1 MHQQVQ
7 DYKENDKLLWM
18 YTEELGKVTCIA
30 KGAKRSKSQLL
41 SVTLPLCF
49 GEYLLFKGKN
59 LYNLQEGKIIN
70 SFQGLLNNLEK
81 LTYSSYLCELIDI
94 CVENDEVNSALFKEF
109 MICLYLL
116 STDALDYELLVRAFE
131 LRLLEATGYN
141 LELDRCCICKKKISV
156 ADYISLSHY
165 GGVCD
170 ECNKEYGFFISK
182 PAYNAL
188 RFLKNTSMDKV
199 YRLNVNDEIKKQ
211 MERVITNIIAN
222 NYSKRPKSLEMLSY
236 IKE

>member
-1 MHQQVQ
+1 
-7 DYKENDKLLWM
+7 
-18 YTEELGKVTCIA
+18 
-30 KGAKRSKSQLL
+30 
-41 SVTLPLCF
+41 
-49 GEYLLFKGKN
+49 
-59 LYNLQEGKIIN
+59 
-70 SFQGLLNNLEK
+70 
-81 LTYSSYLCELIDI
+81 
-94 CVENDEVNSALFKEF
+94 

-156 ADYISLSHY
+156 ADYISLLHY

-199 YRLNVNDEIKKQ
+199 YRLNVNDEIKKH